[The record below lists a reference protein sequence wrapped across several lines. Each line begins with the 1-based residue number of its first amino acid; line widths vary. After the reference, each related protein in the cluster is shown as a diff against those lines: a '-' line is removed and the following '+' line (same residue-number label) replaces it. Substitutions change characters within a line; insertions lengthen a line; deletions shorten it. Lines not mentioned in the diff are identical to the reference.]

1 MTDRELYLVAAD
13 AILIAHALF
22 VAFVVFGLLLII
34 LGGFRNWGWVR
45 GFRFRIL
52 HLAAIGLVVLQAWMG
67 AICPLTLWEMQL
79 RELGGDLTY
88 SGGFIAYWLH
98 RLLYFRA
105 PPIVFAVAYTLFAAL
120 VAASWF
126 WVRPRRN

>member
-1 MTDRELYLVAAD
+1 MTDRELYLLAAD

-22 VAFVVFGLLLII
+22 VAFVVVGLLLII
-34 LGGFRNWGWVR
+34 IGGFRNWGWVR

-52 HLAAIGLVVLQAWMG
+52 HLAAIGLVVIQAWMG
-67 AICPLTLWEMQL
+67 AVCPLTLWEMQL

>member
-13 AILIAHALF
+13 AILIVHALF
-22 VAFVVFGLLLII
+22 VAFVVVGLLLII
-34 LGGFRNWGWVR
+34 VGGFRNWGWVR